1 MRPRVLSGIQP
12 TADSF
17 HLCNYLGAVRQG
29 VALEHDPPS
38 SRAEIVAEVER
49 VSGRLDA
56 GKNARA
62 HGSQP
67 NQGQTTFFSAKKDP
81 STSRGFVPAAP
92 CSPRPPGENPRGGR
106 KAGRHR

>member
-17 HLCNYLGAVRQG
+17 HLGNYLGAARRRV
-29 VALEHDPPS
+29 VLERDPLAH
-38 SRAEIVAEVER
+38 RAEIVAEVER

-67 NQGQTTFFSAKKDP
+67 NQGQTTFFLLKKILPPRADSFLQLLARLRQDRK
-81 STSRGFVPAAP
+81 STRLNS
-92 CSPRPPGENPRGGR
+92 S
-106 KAGRHR
+106 HT

>member
-17 HLCNYLGAVRQG
+17 HLGNYLGAARRRV
-29 VALEHDPPS
+29 VLERDPLAH
-38 SRAEIVAEVER
+38 RAEIVAEVER

-67 NQGQTTFFSAKKDP
+67 NQGQTIFFFAKKDP
-81 STSRGFVPAAP
+81 STSRGFFPAAP
-92 CSPRPPGENPRGGR
+92 CSPPPPRGTRRGGPR
-106 KAGRHR
+106 AGRHR